1 MKNRISHFLSNNPTR
16 VYLICAFSSL
26 FLTLVIYYVRI
37 SNEIEE
43 IDNDFIAELRT
54 ESEFLDERFFLLNKQ
69 LKNVAQQAQLT
80 LLELQEQDGLESHP
94 VVNAWQNTAQ
104 KSFIYDVNL
113 ASERNAQIFAV
124 QEMSLTGEE
133 QDEQRIHLE
142 LVFSYELSKALPSI
156 FLTSKAISS
165 VYYISY
171 NAITAI
177 YPSVEK
183 REFLNSLP
191 SKYQESSELPFITNG
206 GETGIT
212 NNEPFLTPIY
222 KDPLTETNVITL
234 GVPIWLENEHLGNV
248 GLDFT
253 VDNLGHALNGF
264 DKTLS
269 ASILFPNG
277 SQILGQS
284 PIELSQE
291 QVRYVVNNKN
301 KSGKITV
308 GDQKV
313 YFSQALGGKAN
324 IISHIAVRETT
335 RMGIERHFVFMVSVL
350 GLGLIL
356 LWLGWISIS
365 VSQQRMKHSLA
376 QLDNLA
382 NIDELTNI
390 ANRRYFQESVS
401 HQYAVAC
408 HKDAPVALILM
419 DIDHFKQVNDQYG
432 HLVGDEVLKQFCH
445 VVAGC
450 IRHSDLFARWGGEE
464 FIILPSSVNNVAELS
479 EKIRNTVRNHNFEQV
494 GQITVSIGTVYCHN
508 ASEHS
513 KNAIFDKAD
522 KALYFAKRLGRNQV
536 VTEEV

>member
-1 MKNRISHFLSNNPTR
+1 MKDRISHFLSNNPTR
-16 VYLICAFSSL
+16 VYLLCALSSFFLAL
-26 FLTLVIYYVRI
+26 FIYYIRI
-37 SNEIEE
+37 SNELEE
-43 IDNDFIAELRT
+43 IDKDFIAELRT
-54 ESEFLDERFFLLNKQ
+54 EAEFLDERFFLLNEQ
-69 LKNVAQQAQLT
+69 LKNVAQQAQLK
-80 LLELQEQDGLESHP
+80 LLELKGVDELGNHP
-94 VVNAWQNTAQ
+94 IVNAWRKSANE
-104 KSFIYDVNL
+104 SFIYDVKL
-113 ASERNAQIFAV
+113 ASEQNAQIFAV
-124 QEMSLTGEE
+124 QDLSLTGEAQNE
-133 QDEQRIHLE
+133 ELIHLE

-177 YPSVEK
+177 YPNVGKS
-183 REFLNSLP
+183 EFLNTLP
-191 SKYQESSELPFITNG
+191 SKYRESSNLPFITKG
-206 GETGIT
+206 RETGVM

-222 KDPLTETNVITL
+222 KDPLTEDNVVTL
-234 GVPIWLENEHLGNV
+234 GVPIWLNNKHLGNV

-253 VDNLGHALNGF
+253 VSDLAHALNGF

-269 ASILFPNG
+269 ASMLFPDG
-277 SQILGQS
+277 SQISGVS
-284 PIELSQE
+284 PIELNGE
-291 QVRYVVNNKN
+291 QVRHIVDSLYKT
-301 KSGKITV
+301 GKIII
-308 GDQKV
+308 GDQQL
-313 YFSQALGGKAN
+313 YFSQALDGKAN
-324 IISHIAVRETT
+324 IISHISLSERL
-335 RMGIERHFVFMVSVL
+335 RMGIERHFIFMISVF

-365 VSQQRMKHSLA
+365 VSQKRMKHSLE

-382 NIDELTNI
+382 NIDELTKI
-390 ANRRYFQESVS
+390 ANRRYFQDSVS

-445 VVAGC
+445 IVSGC

-464 FIILPSSVNNVAELS
+464 FIILPSSVNNVTELS
-479 EKIRNTVRNHNFEQV
+479 EKIRDKVRNHKFDHV
-494 GQITVSIGTVYCHN
+494 GQVTVSIGTIYCHN

-513 KNAIFDKAD
+513 KKSIFEKAD
-522 KALYFAKRLGRNQV
+522 KALYFAKRLGRDQV